1 MKGYFGKVR
10 LGYVILIFAF
20 LFGVGILSCSNETKN
35 GTNNGNQTEN
45 LDDKTQKEPE
55 QPAVISDSFFWG
67 TWVRMDNGTE
77 YEVLE
82 SNIVQGNK
90 NYAITVSDETSLTVN
105 TIGTFKKE
113 SDSVIICDNIPY
125 FRKGGANLEYS
136 LKIVGFTSSGAATS
150 SISEI
155 SSATSTLSARAAGT
169 EVRGIKGKGKS
180 TKYKNFE
187 IDSESDEDGTITFT
201 APTANDPQIVVI
213 TNGDEIVVI
222 PGLSITNSGD
232 NMGTVALVGKNDYN
246 LKITGKISD
255 DQKDGGYL
263 FGNNAKT
270 YEMEINITNV
280 SENKCKSSICTISP
294 ASPNLS
300 IASSDT
306 NLEGFTISTLASGAT
321 KIVKVSVVYGEL
333 TEPYID
339 TGLNIKIT
347 NRSSNKEW
355 NDYIPLRFF
364 KGTIPITIAAKNPEN
379 NNTAA
384 LNGFVI
390 YPDGNNKFFMVEHNG
405 CKPVFVPTFGNNK
418 PYKLVFSG
426 ATVTSRLDD
435 STEMY
440 YTVEPISISPRTVI
454 TDGDPQKQL
463 EYMNFGGDNHS
474 EDNAYP
480 ATQGF
485 ESYLSEG
492 EIDYYTIC
500 ADSEDY
506 YGPKGG
512 AFYSVSYVNEKG
524 DTPETF
530 LISDGAVLSLIQ
542 LPQLKCD
549 GYEFLGWY
557 KGNTK
562 VIAGSYAVKEN
573 ITLTAKWQLT
583 SYPVVYNLNGG
594 TNSAANPS
602 AYTIESSE
610 ISLAEPVRT
619 GYKFEGWFLEKDFS
633 GRKVESIGG
642 GSIGGITLYAKW
654 TPVVY
659 KISYVLDDG
668 KNADANPS
676 EYTIESETSMLGE
689 PEKDGYLFGGWFGTN
704 DFSDAKVTEIASGS
718 YGDKTLY
725 AKWMKKCIVKYVSEY
740 GDVPEEI
747 VVGEGMTLTSEQ
759 LPEIT
764 SDDYYFSGWYVGEI
778 NAQTCMYIV
787 TDNVILTARWN
798 NKYMVSYVSEYGN
811 VPESFYVEDGSILS
825 ASQLSILKEH
835 GWSFKGWYTDNL
847 FTNDNKIEI
856 GYMVKQNITLYA
868 KWEKYIGPGEG
879 FVFIEGGEIV
889 GSNDYNQWYT
899 AVFPAGRTVYL
910 SSFYMCDHEV
920 TQEEYKAV
928 MGSNPSSFR
937 RNPIDGETQEN
948 RPVEGVS
955 WFDAIYFCN
964 IKSIEEGLTPC
975 YSVNGKTS
983 PNDWNYIPHNENSL
997 NWDDKIICDLN
1008 ANGFRLP
1015 TIAEWEYAAR
1025 GGIETYGTKAF
1036 ENYFVGISTIN
1047 YTDSINE
1054 DLDYVGWYKNNSSNK
1069 THEVK
1074 KKAPNELGLYDMSG
1088 NVLEW
1093 CWDWG
1098 SVNIES
1104 GIACDPYGMLTGYGR
1119 AIRGGSCSNYAFDC
1133 AISYQYHGMKPEK
1146 RTYGSESNGYSP
1158 VGFRLVC
1165 SDTSSNKLITYITE
1179 HGSIPEEHSV
1189 RNYIDDSDLP
1199 KLSQNGWRFLGWYT
1213 DSSYTESSRVNI
1225 GQLILTDVTF
1235 YAKWEEYKGPGEDF
1249 VFIESDKFQM
1259 GTENGQYGA
1268 AYVHN
1273 VTLSS
1278 FYISN
1283 HEVTQ
1288 GEYSTYCS
1296 AMVKPDENHGIG
1308 DNYPVYGVTWYDT
1321 IVYCNL
1327 KSMAEGLMPCYSL
1340 SGETD
1345 PRRWESIICNDKG
1358 KYYSGS
1364 NKHWDLMK
1372 CNFDANGYR
1381 LPTEAEWEYA
1391 AKGKIEINEDTKEII
1406 IIGDNVVIGDDVVII
1421 GDNKEIYYFSGAI
1434 SNKLGLTNA
1443 ALDRVGWYSD
1453 NSNNKAHEVKQKD
1466 PNFFGLYDMSGNVM
1480 EWCWDWYG
1488 SYTDSINPYNNPH
1501 GPSSGI
1507 FHIQRGGDY
1516 TCLPYYCLVTTRYGY
1531 AVGEPDSRSY
1541 SLGFR
1546 IVCSAK

>member
-1 MKGYFGKVR
+1 MRWYLLFLNEKIFSRYFMKSCFGKVR

-20 LFGVGILSCSNETKN
+20 LLGVGILSCSNETKN

-45 LDDKTQKEPE
+45 PDDKTQKEPE

-90 NYAITVSDETSLTVN
+90 NYAITDSDETSLTVN
-105 TIGTFKKE
+105 SIGTFKKE

-136 LKIVGFTSSGAATS
+136 LKIVGFTSSRAATS

-155 SSATSTLSARAAGT
+155 SSATSIVSARAAGT

-201 APTANDPQIVVI
+201 APTANDPQTVEI

-270 YEMEINITNV
+270 YEMEIKITNV

-339 TGLNIKIT
+339 TGLDIKIT
-347 NRSSNKEW
+347 NQSSNKEW

-426 ATVTSRLDD
+426 ATVTSKLDD

-474 EDNAYP
+474 EDTAYP

-524 DTPETF
+524 DAPETF
-530 LISDGAVLSLIQ
+530 LTSDGAVLSIIQ

-583 SYPVVYNLNGG
+583 SYPVVYNLNGS

-718 YGDKTLY
+718 YGNKTLY

-740 GDVPEEI
+740 GDVPKEI

-759 LPEIT
+759 LPELT
-764 SDDYYFSGWYVGEI
+764 TDDYFFGGWYFDSNYIKEI
-778 NAQTCMYIV
+778 TISYKITDNITIYSKWQEYERPIEGFKLVKGGTIIGSKDYRIITAYGDNSICVEPGVFGY
-787 TDNVILTARWN
+787 DNVIIKLN
-798 NKYMVSYVSEYGN
+798 
-811 VPESFYVEDGSILS
+811 
-825 ASQLSILKEH
+825 
-835 GWSFKGWYTDNL
+835 
-847 FTNDNKIEI
+847 
-856 GYMVKQNITLYA
+856 
-868 KWEKYIGPGEG
+868 
-879 FVFIEGGEIV
+879 
-889 GSNDYNQWYT
+889 
-899 AVFPAGRTVYL
+899 
-910 SSFYMCDHEV
+910 SFYMCDHEV
-920 TQEEYKAV
+920 TQGEYETYC
-928 MGSNPSSFR
+928 SYSSLVPNQVYGCGINKPVYYVKWYDAIIYCNLR
-937 RNPIDGETQEN
+937 SIAEN
-948 RPVEGVS
+948 RE
-955 WFDAIYFCN
+955 
-964 IKSIEEGLTPC
+964 PC
-975 YSVNGKTS
+975 YIINGEKDPRKWAGINNCNGKYSCEYTS
-983 PNDWNYIPHNENSL
+983 KN
-997 NWDDKIICDLN
+997 KIMDSISCN
-1008 ANGFRLP
+1008 FEANGYRLP
-1015 TIAEWEYAAR
+1015 TEAEWEFAAR
-1025 GGIETYGTKAF
+1025 GGM
-1036 ENYFVGISTIN
+1036 ENYGKPAFAAYYSGV
-1047 YTDSINE
+1047 SITSYSREKNK
-1054 DLDYVGWYKNNSSNK
+1054 DLDLVGWYIYNICNNGITGVEAIIGK
-1069 THEVK
+1069 EGYGVHEIK
-1074 KKAPNELGLYDMSG
+1074 QKEPNELGLYDMSG
-1088 NVLEW
+1088 NVSEY
-1093 CWDWG
+1093 CWGYNVGGID
-1098 SVNIES
+1098 IEHAS
-1104 GIACDPYGMLTGYGR
+1104 
-1119 AIRGGSCSNYAFDC
+1119 RGGSWRAC
-1133 AISYQYHGMKPEK
+1133 AA
-1146 RTYGSESNGYSP
+1146 NC
-1158 VGFRLVC
+1158 LVVIRRGC
-1165 SDTSSNKLITYITE
+1165 N
-1179 HGSIPEEHSV
+1179 
-1189 RNYIDDSDLP
+1189 
-1199 KLSQNGWRFLGWYT
+1199 
-1213 DSSYTESSRVNI
+1213 
-1225 GQLILTDVTF
+1225 
-1235 YAKWEEYKGPGEDF
+1235 
-1249 VFIESDKFQM
+1249 
-1259 GTENGQYGA
+1259 
-1268 AYVHN
+1268 AYVG
-1273 VTLSS
+1273 S
-1278 FYISN
+1278 FD
-1283 HEVTQ
+1283 Q
-1288 GEYSTYCS
+1288 
-1296 AMVKPDENHGIG
+1296 
-1308 DNYPVYGVTWYDT
+1308 
-1321 IVYCNL
+1321 
-1327 KSMAEGLMPCYSL
+1327 
-1340 SGETD
+1340 
-1345 PRRWESIICNDKG
+1345 
-1358 KYYSGS
+1358 
-1364 NKHWDLMK
+1364 
-1372 CNFDANGYR
+1372 
-1381 LPTEAEWEYA
+1381 
-1391 AKGKIEINEDTKEII
+1391 
-1406 IIGDNVVIGDDVVII
+1406 
-1421 GDNKEIYYFSGAI
+1421 
-1434 SNKLGLTNA
+1434 
-1443 ALDRVGWYSD
+1443 
-1453 NSNNKAHEVKQKD
+1453 
-1466 PNFFGLYDMSGNVM
+1466 
-1480 EWCWDWYG
+1480 
-1488 SYTDSINPYNNPH
+1488 
-1501 GPSSGI
+1501 
-1507 FHIQRGGDY
+1507 
-1516 TCLPYYCLVTTRYGY
+1516 
-1531 AVGEPDSRSY
+1531 
-1541 SLGFR
+1541 GFR
-1546 IVCSAK
+1546 IVYSSK

>member
-1 MKGYFGKVR
+1 MRWYLLFLNEKIFLRYFMKGYFGKVR

-45 LDDKTQKEPE
+45 PDDKTQKEPE

-90 NYAITVSDETSLTVN
+90 NYAITDSDETSLTVN
-105 TIGTFKKE
+105 SIGTFKKE

-155 SSATSTLSARAAGT
+155 SSATSSLSSRAAGT

-187 IDSESDEDGTITFT
+187 FDSESDEDGRITFT
-201 APTANDPQIVVI
+201 APTANDPQTVEI

-270 YEMEINITNV
+270 YEMEIKITNV

-347 NRSSNKEW
+347 NQSSNKEW

-474 EDNAYP
+474 EDTAYP

-524 DTPETF
+524 DAPETF
-530 LISDGAVLSLIQ
+530 LTSDGAVLSIIQ

-619 GYKFEGWFLEKDFS
+619 GYKFEGWFSEKDFS
-633 GRKVESIGG
+633 GRAVESIGG

-654 TPVVY
+654 TPIIY

-668 KNADANPS
+668 KNADVNPA
-676 EYTIESETSMLGE
+676 EYTIESATSTLGE
-689 PEKDGYLFGGWFGTN
+689 PEKDGYLFGGWFETS
-704 DFSDAKVTEIASGS
+704 DFSGDKLTEIASGS
-718 YGDKTLY
+718 YGDKTFY

-747 VVGEGMTLTSEQ
+747 VVGAGMTLTEEQ
-759 LPEIT
+759 LPRLTDEVL
-764 SDDYYFSGWYVGEI
+764 YFRGWYKDETLIQAGKF
-778 NAQTCMYIV
+778 IV
-787 TDNVILTARWN
+787 TDDIIFIALWKDWCEPELTTTVKILPNGSDGTAGNKARYVLFGDWPQTIKVDNVTVDENITEEHGMLSYYLGSDDCWYVKCIENAHGSDKTYSNGITVEKSSSNSIKYFKVEPIKWRILTFNYNGTENALLLSEKILTAN
-798 NKYMVSYVSEYGN
+798 IEFYCN
-811 VPESFYVEDGSILS
+811 ESGYYRRI
-825 ASQLSILKEH
+825 
-835 GWSFKGWYTDNL
+835 
-847 FTNDNKIEI
+847 NDKK
-856 GYMVKQNITLYA
+856 V
-868 KWEKYIGPGEG
+868 
-879 FVFIEGGEIV
+879 
-889 GSNDYNQWYT
+889 
-899 AVFPAGRTVYL
+899 
-910 SSFYMCDHEV
+910 
-920 TQEEYKAV
+920 
-928 MGSNPSSFR
+928 
-937 RNPIDGETQEN
+937 
-948 RPVEGVS
+948 
-955 WFDAIYFCN
+955 
-964 IKSIEEGLTPC
+964 
-975 YSVNGKTS
+975 
-983 PNDWNYIPHNENSL
+983 
-997 NWDDKIICDLN
+997 
-1008 ANGFRLP
+1008 
-1015 TIAEWEYAAR
+1015 
-1025 GGIETYGTKAF
+1025 
-1036 ENYFVGISTIN
+1036 
-1047 YTDSINE
+1047 
-1054 DLDYVGWYKNNSSNK
+1054 YKNNYKESKIRAYLNGQAFYRDPLFSWSDKIYDDTFYVKGFLQSAFTIDAQDLIVITNVNNNALSTFGSSEKGTYNSYACANTNDK
-1069 THEVK
+1069 IFLLSENEVTTS
-1074 KKAPNELGLYDMSG
+1074 LYEF
-1088 NVLEW
+1088 N
-1093 CWDWG
+1093 
-1098 SVNIES
+1098 N
-1104 GIACDPYGMLTGYGR
+1104 
-1119 AIRGGSCSNYAFDC
+1119 
-1133 AISYQYHGMKPEK
+1133 
-1146 RTYGSESNGYSP
+1146 
-1158 VGFRLVC
+1158 
-1165 SDTSSNKLITYITE
+1165 
-1179 HGSIPEEHSV
+1179 SV
-1189 RNYIDDSDLP
+1189 R
-1199 KLSQNGWRFLGWYT
+1199 KKT
-1213 DSSYTESSRVNI
+1213 
-1225 GQLILTDVTF
+1225 
-1235 YAKWEEYKGPGEDF
+1235 
-1249 VFIESDKFQM
+1249 
-1259 GTENGQYGA
+1259 
-1268 AYVHN
+1268 
-1273 VTLSS
+1273 
-1278 FYISN
+1278 
-1283 HEVTQ
+1283 
-1288 GEYSTYCS
+1288 ST
-1296 AMVKPDENHGIG
+1296 
-1308 DNYPVYGVTWYDT
+1308 
-1321 IVYCNL
+1321 
-1327 KSMAEGLMPCYSL
+1327 
-1340 SGETD
+1340 
-1345 PRRWESIICNDKG
+1345 
-1358 KYYSGS
+1358 
-1364 NKHWDLMK
+1364 
-1372 CNFDANGYR
+1372 
-1381 LPTEAEWEYA
+1381 EYA
-1391 AKGKIEINEDTKEII
+1391 LANYSETWWWLRSPSPKSETSVSYINSEGST
-1406 IIGDNVVIGDDVVII
+1406 GN
-1421 GDNKEIYYFSGAI
+1421 Y
-1434 SNKLGLTNA
+1434 TH
-1443 ALDRVGWYSD
+1443 VGWSEGGIVPALTI
-1453 NSNNKAHEVKQKD
+1453 K
-1466 PNFFGLYDMSGNVM
+1466 
-1480 EWCWDWYG
+1480 
-1488 SYTDSINPYNNPH
+1488 I
-1501 GPSSGI
+1501 PS
-1507 FHIQRGGDY
+1507 
-1516 TCLPYYCLVTTRYGY
+1516 
-1531 AVGEPDSRSY
+1531 E
-1541 SLGFR
+1541 
-1546 IVCSAK
+1546 